1 MEWWYWKYFFPN
13 YGRHICLRFSPE
25 WWCFCFLVLSYIG
38 FVHQFVWHYSISF
51 ILKNIST
58 CSVCLIW
65 ALKQR
70 ILGEYTS
77 WLKENNIR
85 EGMQYKETFEKRWP
99 LLVDSHEVEF
109 TTNYLSREVDIQSV
123 RSIEKFS
130 AAAASKWL
138 DQEIREVVSPVLHWI
153 NIYLILHIERMIKCS
168 SFTLNPYHLSHF
180 KIKNEEI
187 NITMYDLCQK
197 AWWGYAPTQRQREK
211 FKLWGRIT

>member
-1 MEWWYWKYFFPN
+1 M
-13 YGRHICLRFSPE
+13 
-25 WWCFCFLVLSYIG
+25 
-38 FVHQFVWHYSISF
+38 
-51 ILKNIST
+51 
-58 CSVCLIW
+58 
-65 ALKQR
+65 KQR

-138 DQEIREVVSPVLHWI
+138 DQEIREVVSPVLH
-153 NIYLILHIERMIKCS
+153 
-168 SFTLNPYHLSHF
+168 
-180 KIKNEEI
+180 
-187 NITMYDLCQK
+187 
-197 AWWGYAPTQRQREK
+197 
-211 FKLWGRIT
+211 